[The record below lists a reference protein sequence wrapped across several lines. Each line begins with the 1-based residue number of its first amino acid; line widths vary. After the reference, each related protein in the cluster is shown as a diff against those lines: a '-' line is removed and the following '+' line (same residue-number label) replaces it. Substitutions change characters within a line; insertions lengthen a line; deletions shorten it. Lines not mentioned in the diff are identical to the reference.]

1 MEFYLS
7 KILNYLIN
15 PFHILFFVIL
25 TQLLIIFFIKSK
37 KLIIFFSK
45 LFLVLFLFFGYV
57 PLSNFLLNKIED
69 YIQPS
74 KYPVQKLTG
83 VVVLGAGFDSGKIS
97 KERNQ
102 IALDHSASRLTKAIE
117 IYNKNPNILI
127 LLSGFSKDSS
137 NEGWSDLEM
146 VQKFYLDQGVRLEN
160 LIFEDQSKNTY
171 ENALFSK
178 NILSKYKGTWGLITT
193 ASHMP
198 RSYIL
203 FKKQGLIL
211 EPINV
216 NYRTGTTKIFWLD
229 FNIKKGLI
237 DWSIIFHEIIGLA
250 YYKITNK
257 I

>member
-1 MEFYLS
+1 MEFHLS
-7 KILNYLIN
+7 KILNFLIN
-15 PFHILFFVIL
+15 PLHILFFVISM
-25 TQLLIIFFIKSK
+25 QLFIIFFIKSR

-45 LFLVLFLFFGYV
+45 LFLVLFLFFGYI
-57 PLSNFLLNKIED
+57 PLSNFLLNKVED

-74 KYPVQKLTG
+74 KHPIQQLTG
-83 VVVLGAGFDSGKIS
+83 VVVLGAGFDSGIIS

-102 IALDHSASRLTKAIE
+102 IALDHSVSRLTKSIE
-117 IYNKNPNILI
+117 IYNKNPRILI
-127 LLSGFSKDSS
+127 LLSGFSKNSS

-146 VQKFYLDQGVRLEN
+146 VKKFYLDQGVRFEN
-160 LIFEDQSKNTY
+160 LIFEDQSRNTF
-171 ENALFSK
+171 ENAFFSK
-178 NILSKYKGTWGLITT
+178 DIVNKYKGSWGLITT

-198 RSYIL
+198 RSYLL

-216 NYRTGTTKIFWLD
+216 NYRTGTTKIFWLN
-229 FNIKKGLI
+229 FNIKKGLA
-237 DWSIIFHEIIGLA
+237 DWSIIFHEIFGLA